1 VGWVARID
9 RWGGALGGRSA
20 DCGREGVR
28 PIERKRGATM
38 RVPSVG
44 GTERIPSFASTT
56 KLSEPDR
63 DRARPPP
70 EPYEVSPRAPRFFAS
85 TPATCTSSE
94 KN

>member
-1 VGWVARID
+1 
-9 RWGGALGGRSA
+9 
-20 DCGREGVR
+20 
-28 PIERKRGATM
+28 M

-94 KN
+94 KIRMGAPMRMLDSTLS